1 MVKAFAF
8 EPGDLLPSSLRV
20 FGFHLDRGLG
30 DNSAM
35 GTFIARIDELII
47 PFLRRWGVPTL
58 RISLAI
64 VFIWFGA
71 LKVLGVSPVVDLV
84 ASTVYWVDPDW
95 FVPALGVVEILVGL
109 GLAARRWLR
118 LVLLVLAGQMVGTFL
133 VFVLLREIAFQDGN
147 PLKLTV
153 EGEFV
158 IKNLVLLA
166 AGMVVGA
173 SIGRSEVVVPLP
185 TEQVG
190 AGGRS

>member
-1 MVKAFAF
+1 MRSFV
-8 EPGDLLPSSLRV
+8 S
-20 FGFHLDRGLG
+20 
-30 DNSAM
+30 
-35 GTFIARIDELII
+35 RIDDVVI
-47 PFLRRWGVPTL
+47 PFLGRWGVTTL
-58 RISLAI
+58 RISLAV
-64 VFIWFGA
+64 VFIWFGL
-71 LKVLGVSPVVDLV
+71 LKVFGVSPVVDLV

-109 GLAARRWLR
+109 GLAVRRLLR

-133 VFVLLREIAFQDGN
+133 VFVLLPEIAFQEGN

-173 SIGRSEVVVPLP
+173 SIGRSEVVVPL
-185 TEQVG
+185 ESDQVG
-190 AGGRS
+190 E